1 MNLHYDNELQFTPN
15 LSINL
20 TAQSCALS
28 SLHASG
34 IPAAGYFQRYFSQ
47 TRFINQGEKMASY
60 VENAL
65 TKGEQVVYQ
74 GKVSIWSLLP
84 LLLLGLIFL
93 AVYGLGL
100 LFWAAAAIR
109 YFTTELAITNKRVIA
124 KFGLISRSTIEINL
138 QKIESIQVNQGILGR
153 IFNFGSIVVS
163 GAGNPQAP
171 IPGISSPLQFRRA
184 FVDTQESNG
193 QLQVAAQP
201 A

>member
-1 MNLHYDNELQFTPN
+1 
-15 LSINL
+15 
-20 TAQSCALS
+20 
-28 SLHASG
+28 
-34 IPAAGYFQRYFSQ
+34 
-47 TRFINQGEKMASY
+47 MASY

-74 GKVSIWSLLP
+74 GKVSIWSLAP
-84 LLLLGLIFL
+84 LLLFGLIFL
-93 AVYGLGL
+93 AFYGLGL

-138 QKIESIQVNQGILGR
+138 QKIESIQVKQGILGR

-171 IPGISSPLQFRRA
+171 IPGISNPLA
-184 FVDTQESNG
+184 
-193 QLQVAAQP
+193 
-201 A
+201 

>member
-1 MNLHYDNELQFTPN
+1 
-15 LSINL
+15 
-20 TAQSCALS
+20 
-28 SLHASG
+28 
-34 IPAAGYFQRYFSQ
+34 
-47 TRFINQGEKMASY
+47 MASY
-60 VENAL
+60 VEGAL

-74 GKVSIWSLLP
+74 GKVSTWSLVP

-93 AVYGLGL
+93 AFYGLGL
-100 LFWAAAAIR
+100 LFWIAAAIR

-138 QKIESIQVNQGILGR
+138 QRIESIQVNQGILGR

-171 IPGISSPLQFRRA
+171 IPGISSPLQFRRE

-193 QLQVAAQP
+193 QAQPVAQP

>member
-1 MNLHYDNELQFTPN
+1 
-15 LSINL
+15 
-20 TAQSCALS
+20 
-28 SLHASG
+28 
-34 IPAAGYFQRYFSQ
+34 
-47 TRFINQGEKMASY
+47 MASY
-60 VENAL
+60 VESAL

-74 GKVSIWSLLP
+74 GKVSIWSLVP

-93 AVYGLGL
+93 AFYGLGL

-184 FVDTQESNG
+184 FIDTQESNG
-193 QLQVAAQP
+193 QPQVAAQP

>member
-1 MNLHYDNELQFTPN
+1 
-15 LSINL
+15 
-20 TAQSCALS
+20 
-28 SLHASG
+28 
-34 IPAAGYFQRYFSQ
+34 
-47 TRFINQGEKMASY
+47 MASY
-60 VENAL
+60 VESAL

-74 GKVSIWSLLP
+74 GKVSIWSLAP
-84 LLLLGLIFL
+84 LIVLGFIFL
-93 AVYGLGL
+93 AFYGLGL

-109 YFTTELAITNKRVIA
+109 YLTTELAITNKRVIA

-153 IFNFGSIVVS
+153 VFNFGSIVVS

-193 QLQVAAQP
+193 QPQAVAQP

>member
-1 MNLHYDNELQFTPN
+1 M
-15 LSINL
+15 
-20 TAQSCALS
+20 
-28 SLHASG
+28 G
-34 IPAAGYFQRYFSQ
+34 
-47 TRFINQGEKMASY
+47 SY
-60 VENAL
+60 VESAL

-74 GKVSIWSLLP
+74 GKVSIWSLVP
-84 LLLLGLIFL
+84 LMLLGLIFL
-93 AVYGLGL
+93 AFYGLGL

-138 QKIESIQVNQGILGR
+138 QKIESIQVSQGILGR

-184 FVDTQESNG
+184 FIDTQESNG
-193 QLQVAAQP
+193 QPQVAE
-201 A
+201 

>member
-1 MNLHYDNELQFTPN
+1 M
-15 LSINL
+15 
-20 TAQSCALS
+20 
-28 SLHASG
+28 G
-34 IPAAGYFQRYFSQ
+34 
-47 TRFINQGEKMASY
+47 SY
-60 VENAL
+60 VESAL

-74 GKVSIWSLLP
+74 GKVSIWSLVP
-84 LLLLGLIFL
+84 LMLLGLIFL
-93 AVYGLGL
+93 AFYGLGL

-171 IPGISSPLQFRRA
+171 IPGISSPLEFRRS
-184 FVDTQESNG
+184 FIDTQESNG
-193 QLQVAAQP
+193 QPQTAAQP